1 MQSYFLILSVGV
13 VKRIKGLMTV
23 ASSIPYLKMEMLFPA
38 VAIIALAS
46 ELLTHFLFESF
57 ELRYEL
63 SKER

>member
-1 MQSYFLILSVGV
+1 
-13 VKRIKGLMTV
+13 MTV